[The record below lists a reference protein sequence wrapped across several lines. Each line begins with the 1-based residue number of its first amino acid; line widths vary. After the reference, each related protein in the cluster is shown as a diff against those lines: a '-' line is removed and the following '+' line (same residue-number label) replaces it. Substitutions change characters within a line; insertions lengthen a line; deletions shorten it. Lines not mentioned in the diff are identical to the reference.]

1 MHDVYEDFLN
11 EITESVF
18 NYATNNN
25 ITGVTR
31 DYCEKM
37 VLGAHQDTNT
47 FQSLTPVLQTEY
59 STIIVNENESKTA
72 AKGSKCE

>member
-1 MHDVYEDFLN
+1 MHNVYDDFLD
-11 EITESVF
+11 EITDSVF

-31 DYCEKM
+31 DYCKKM

-47 FQSLTPVLQTEY
+47 FQSLTPEQQTKY
-59 STIIVNENESKTA
+59 STIIANETSMSNF
-72 AKGSKCE
+72 